1 MSMLQWSQHQCHLN
15 SIQTKTFC
23 GRKEFDNNRII
34 QKEIQNKRGTRVK
47 AVTCGGGGRTM
58 RAKEARGICR
68 ESELFW
74 AIQCSNN
81 LAWLS
86 INQY

>member
-1 MSMLQWSQHQCHLN
+1 MLQWPQHQCHLS
-15 SIQTKTFC
+15 SIQNEAFC
-23 GRKEFDNNRII
+23 GRTEFDINRMI
-34 QKEIQNKRGTRVK
+34 QREQNKPGTRVK
-47 AVTCGGGGRTM
+47 AVTCGGQRTM
-58 RAKEARGICR
+58 GTKQARGTFG
-68 ESELFW
+68 EKELFW